1 MGLVKNLEKGK
12 AFEINNLIKYSE
24 GKVASLNLV
33 QKSGLNLTVISF
45 DKGEGLSAHTA
56 SGDAI
61 ALILEGEA
69 KITIDGVVNIVREG
83 EGILMPAGLPHSLKA
98 LTKFKMWLTVV
109 KE

>member
-1 MGLVKNLEKGK
+1 MELVKNLEKEK
-12 AFEINNLIKYSE
+12 VFETKGLIKYNE
-24 GKVASLNLV
+24 NQVASLNLV
-33 QKSGLNLTVISF
+33 QKPGLNLTVISF
-45 DKGEGLSAHTA
+45 DKGESLSAHTA

-69 KITIDGVVNIVREG
+69 QITIDGKVNIVKEG
-83 EGILMPAGLPHSLKA
+83 EGILMPAGLPHALKA